1 MTWFVPLRGETSN
14 ATSQYASE
22 LLSSLQLK
30 YLSHL
35 LVDVHL
41 VDFSRNTVNFHN
53 AYLTP
58 VPSAVFESSLGS
70 PRKRFRNN

>member
-1 MTWFVPLRGETSN
+1 MSGGRDPRERPACALAGEAAN
-14 ATSQYASE
+14 ATSQRVSKP
-22 LLSSLQLK
+22 LSPLPLK
-30 YLSHL
+30 SFCNL

-58 VPSAVFESSLGS
+58 VPSAVVG
-70 PRKRFRNN
+70 